1 MVVQKYMNK
10 NQSTETSKQ
19 SNKRKKY
26 EKPVLIPLGDIR
38 DVTMGGSPGFGDSGA
53 GDPEKPF

>member
-1 MVVQKYMNK
+1 MNK
-10 NQSTETSKQ
+10 IQSTKTPKQ
-19 SNKRKKY
+19 CQKRKKY

-53 GDPEKPF
+53 GNPEKPF